1 LPVPLQVLLLDFDRC
16 TGIDSSAVAVLF
28 HTRRQIKDARLI
40 FACAGSSVLSMLVK
54 GAPREFKHFTTLD
67 LALEQCENRLL
78 ARYMGRCS
86 DEHDDLEV
94 IAGDAEGTGA
104 ELGVSSGVH
113 AGSNHSSD
121 DEYPF
126 DPPAHPHALCAL
138 SKGHVR
144 SDNVH
149 ERRQKRLS
157 RDRLPNVMGST
168 VVVVGEH
175 EGQPVQYRCLRPVS
189 GAASGADT
197 APSSSLGDV
206 AGADGGEARDKA
218 GVAGGAASAY
228 SVGACVPGS
237 VPGSTPGSTPG
248 TPPRKGMP
256 HVVERG
262 ALHPSESPYGHCSSS
277 STDSGLAVIYS
288 PEQARAELRPE
299 ALAKMR
305 ERFSDAVR
313 SAYGSKFDLD
323 ELFDYFDIMLVPPHF
338 TVVSPHLTDVTSGL
352 SPTPP
357 PDGSLPPHLYIID
370 RGYVSAFYTTL
381 GGEQPSIQR
390 PGGSRAGDLPTV
402 DGAGGSSKPHRRLA
416 KYGPGAILGVDSFVT
431 PDDMP
436 SLTVMPTAAIS
447 DEYSQLLRLP
457 RSRCDELE
465 RLAPALIF
473 RLYRLLVL
481 ISERRLQEHRLRVVA
496 SETFKI
502 NVRPS
507 TNFQRMLISDQLP
520 TSPRA
525 PPGSLPTSSS
535 TDQLPTCRPRAACAP
550 AASAPASECGV

>member
-1 LPVPLQVLLLDFDRC
+1 
-16 TGIDSSAVAVLF
+16 
-28 HTRRQIKDARLI
+28 
-40 FACAGSSVLSMLVK
+40 MLVK

-113 AGSNHSSD
+113 AGSNPSSD
-121 DEYPF
+121 DEYPL
-126 DPPAHPHALCAL
+126 DPPGHPHALCAL

-277 STDSGLAVIYS
+277 PTDSGLAVIYS